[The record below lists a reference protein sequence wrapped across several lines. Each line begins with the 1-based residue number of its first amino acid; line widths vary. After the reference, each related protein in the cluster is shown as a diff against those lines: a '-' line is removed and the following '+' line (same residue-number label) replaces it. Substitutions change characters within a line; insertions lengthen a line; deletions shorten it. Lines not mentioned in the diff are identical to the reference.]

1 MSSAK
6 HPNGPKGPKR
16 RGIAPLR
23 DFLENES
30 ASGLLLLGAATLG
43 LIAANLPTSK
53 SYFDFLDI
61 SFKIDINSIIDI
73 YISLTVLKVINYG
86 LMTIFFFVV
95 GLEIKRELTSG
106 NLSKMRQ
113 AAAPFFAAL
122 GGMLFPALIYLAI
135 AGGTAPEGWAVP
147 VATDIALA
155 VGVLSLMGSRVS
167 QGLKA
172 FLLALAVIDDIGA
185 ILIIAIVYSTGVIFS
200 WLAAGAAAIAFTLL
214 LQKINVMS
222 KLTYLVVGLALWYS
236 LYKAGL
242 HPTLAGV
249 IMGLLTPATPV
260 SQILARK
267 KSRKSAENISNSKRI
282 ESKEED
288 DSEDLVDLEDGE
300 LTIVE
305 LLEARFHSL
314 SSFIVVPIF
323 AFANAGVAL
332 SGKAMQDAL
341 TSPIAWGIVLGLVIG
356 KPVGIWIAAKSATKV
371 GVAELPEKTN
381 NSTLI
386 ATGSTAGIGF
396 TVAIFIAKLA
406 FDDPAIQD
414 LAVISVIIGSLV
426 SGLIS
431 VTLFK
436 SIGEAK

>member
-1 MSSAK
+1 MNS
-6 HPNGPKGPKR
+6 PERNRKGR

-23 DFLENES
+23 DFLANES
-30 ASGLLLLGAATLG
+30 ASGFLLMAAAALG
-43 LIAANLPTSK
+43 LLAANLPISNY
-53 SYFDFLDI
+53 YFDFLDLA
-61 SFKIDINSIIDI
+61 FEIDFLGI
-73 YISLTVLKVINYG
+73 YLSLTVLKVINYG

-106 NLSKMRQ
+106 NLSKLRQ

-122 GGMLFPALIYLAI
+122 GGMLIPALIYLAI

-155 VGVLSLMGSRVS
+155 VGVLSLMGSRVT

-200 WLAAGAAAIAFTLL
+200 WLLGAALAIVATLA
-214 LQKINVMS
+214 LQKLNVMS
-222 KLTYLVVGLALWYS
+222 KIVYVFVGLILWYS

-249 IMGLLTPATPV
+249 IMGLLTPATAV
-260 SQILARK
+260 SA
-267 KSRKSAENISNSKRI
+267 
-282 ESKEED
+282 KEETTD
-288 DSEDLVDLEDGE
+288 VEDGE

-314 SSFIVVPIF
+314 SSFVVVPIF
-323 AFANAGVAL
+323 AFANAGVVL
-332 SGKAMQDAL
+332 TSKSVNDAFN
-341 TSPIAWGIVLGLVIG
+341 SPIAWGIILGLVIG
-356 KPVGIWIAAKSATKV
+356 KPLGIFLISKLAAKS
-371 GVAELPEKTN
+371 GVAELPEGTDHRA
-381 NSTLI
+381 LI

-406 FDDPAIQD
+406 FDQAEIQD
-414 LAVISVIIGSLV
+414 LAVTSVIVGSLV
-426 SGLIS
+426 SGLLS
-431 VTLFK
+431 VALFRTMKK
-436 SIGEAK
+436 STK

>member
-6 HPNGPKGPKR
+6 QPNGSKGPKR

-30 ASGLLLLGAATLG
+30 ASGVLLLIAAVLG
-43 LIAANLPTSK
+43 LLAANLPTSN

-61 SFKIDINSIIDI
+61 SFKIDINSIVDI

-106 NLSKMRQ
+106 NLSKIRQ

-122 GGMLFPALIYLAI
+122 GGMLVPAVIYLAI

-155 VGVLSLMGSRVS
+155 VGVLSLMGSRVT

-214 LQKINVMS
+214 LQKLNVMS

-260 SQILARK
+260 SQKMVRK
-267 KSRKSAENISNSKRI
+267 NSGESDLEN
-282 ESKEED
+282 
-288 DSEDLVDLEDGE
+288 LVDLEDGE

-332 SGKAMQDAL
+332 SGKALQDAL

-356 KPVGIWIAAKSATKV
+356 KPVGIWIAAKSAAKA
-371 GVAELPEKTN
+371 GVAELPDKTS
-381 NSTLI
+381 NSSLI

-414 LAVISVIIGSLV
+414 LAVISVIVGSLV

-431 VTLFK
+431 VALFK
-436 SIGEAK
+436 SFKAAK